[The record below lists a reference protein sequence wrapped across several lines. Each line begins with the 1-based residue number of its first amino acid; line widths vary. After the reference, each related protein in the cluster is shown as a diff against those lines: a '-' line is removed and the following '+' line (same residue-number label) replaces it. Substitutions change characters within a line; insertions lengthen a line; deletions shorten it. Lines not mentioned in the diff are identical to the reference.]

1 MISIMTPTRGR
12 VRQFAEMV
20 QSAWA
25 TVKDPSDVEII
36 CWLDKDDPALGQY
49 MDFCNPNNVK
59 YLVGPRNV
67 IHSSRWDRCLPL
79 ATGDIL
85 FHGNDDL
92 LFRTENWNDVIEG
105 WFAASADKLWM
116 VHGDDLG
123 FGGENSAAHP
133 VVHRRWVDTLGYF
146 IPPYF
151 DGDFPDTW
159 VTDVANRAGRR
170 KFLPY
175 TVEHMHHLLGK
186 AEPDDNW
193 RERLARQQA
202 QDPEAIYKS
211 REGERI
217 ADAEKLRKAMTTS

>member
-12 VRQFAEMV
+12 VAQLSRMV
-20 QSAWA
+20 ESARSTAVNPIEFSILVDDDDEASFGACQSLDIAC
-25 TVKDPSDVEII
+25 TV
-36 CWLDKDDPALGQY
+36 A
-49 MDFCNPNNVK
+49 
-59 YLVGPRNV
+59 PRSM
-67 IHSSRWDRCLPL
+67 IHSARWDACLPRT
-79 ATGDIL
+79 TGDIL
-85 FHGNDDL
+85 FHANDDII
-92 LFRTENWNDVIEG
+92 FRTPGWDRIIAD

-133 VVHRRWVDTLGYF
+133 VVHRRWVETLGYF

-217 ADAEKLRKAMTTS
+217 ADAEKLQKAMTTP